1 MKYLLLGA
9 SGFLGSIVKAELLK
23 IQFSEKIKLIAPLR
37 GENLTGSKLIY
48 DLSKIENLMPILEY
62 FKPDTIINCSAK
74 VDFENIYNDEM
85 HIINTLVP
93 KICASYCKNNNI
105 NIVHAS
111 SVSVYDEDKKIVS
124 VKSKYNYKKGY
135 SKTKLR
141 GDLAIIDQ
149 KIKYSIL
156 RFPGI
161 WGTRG
166 PNHLGI
172 NLAINNAIN
181 NKIIPTLFGDGNG
194 IRNYIFLKDAAKCI
208 IDAALNKRYG
218 IFICA
223 PDEYISIKNMLEQIA
238 NEFMNGDN
246 LKIINPDEITQD
258 RIYFGNYK
266 WIEFLKFK
274 EALKLEKSL
283 IR

>member
-37 GENLTGSKLIY
+37 GENLKELKIIY
-48 DLSKIENLMPILEY
+48 DLSKVENLMPILEY

-93 KICASYCKNNNI
+93 KICASYCKKNNVNL
-105 NIVHAS
+105 VHAS
-111 SVSVYDEDKKIVS
+111 SVSVYEEDKKIVS
-124 VKSKYNYKKGY
+124 LKSKYNNKKGY
-135 SKTKLR
+135 SKTKLE
-141 GDLAIIDQ
+141 GDLAIIEQ

-161 WGTRG
+161 WSSQG

-194 IRNYIFLKDAAKCI
+194 KRNYIFLKDAAKCI

-238 NEFMNGDN
+238 KEFMNGDN
-246 LKIINPDEITQD
+246 LKIINPDVITQD

-274 EALKLEKSL
+274 EALKLEKRL